1 MDFCGVEI
9 RKYNK
14 GVSPTLFIITY
25 HNSLNDEGDDFM
37 EIKKFKEI
45 SIPQKKE
52 LYNFIKNINSTYNKT
67 YIEMTKIYESDT
79 FNEGDSVFILL
90 DNYEVKGSLAIITKE
105 ISIKGEA
112 FITDI
117 YMANENLERNLCIL
131 IEEATNYCS
140 NCCAGSVKVGIRE
153 SETHLIPYINKF
165 EFIHIYDAVVM
176 RYKGDNDIVLK
187 LDKKIELVDLSTSNS
202 RQYMN
207 IQNEAFINSPN
218 GGTIGQ
224 VEVMDYIVKYAN
236 NQDLIGLCYFEKKP
250 CGMYELSLDGDI
262 GWIDT
267 LAVSPESQKKGIGK
281 LLLMKCIER
290 LWEKHIEE
298 IKLLVITS
306 NVVAV
311 KMYKE
316 NGFEEEIVFSYWFE
330 KTLNF

>member
-1 MDFCGVEI
+1 
-9 RKYNK
+9 
-14 GVSPTLFIITY
+14 
-25 HNSLNDEGDDFM
+25 M

-45 SIPQKKE
+45 TSPQKKE
-52 LYNFIKNINSTYNKT
+52 LYNFIKNTNSTYNKT

-79 FNEGDSVFILL
+79 FNGGDSVFILL

-117 YMANENLERNLCIL
+117 YISKENLERNLYLL
-131 IEEATNYCS
+131 IEEAMTYCI
-140 NCCAGSVKVGIRE
+140 NCSAISVKVGIRE
-153 SETHLIPYINKF
+153 SETHLMPYINKL
-165 EFIHIYDAVVM
+165 EFSHIYDAVVM
-176 RYKGDNDIVLK
+176 RYKGDKEIVLK
-187 LDKKIELVDLSTSNS
+187 ANRKIELVDLSVLNS
-202 RQYMN
+202 KQYMN
-207 IQNEAFINSPN
+207 IQNEAFIHSPN
-218 GGTIGQ
+218 GGTIDQ

-267 LAVSPESQKKGIGK
+267 LAVSPECQKKGIGK
-281 LLLMKCIER
+281 LLLMNCIER
-290 LWEKHIEE
+290 LWEKHVEE

-306 NVVAV
+306 NEIAV

-316 NGFEEEIVFSYWFE
+316 NGFENQAVFSYWFE
-330 KTLNF
+330 KTLT

>member
-1 MDFCGVEI
+1 
-9 RKYNK
+9 
-14 GVSPTLFIITY
+14 
-25 HNSLNDEGDDFM
+25 M
-37 EIKKFKEI
+37 EIKQFKQI
-45 SIPQKKE
+45 TIPQKQQ
-52 LYNFIKNINSTYNKT
+52 LYNFIKSTISTYNKT

-79 FNEGDSVFILL
+79 FNGGDSVFILL

-117 YMANENLERNLCIL
+117 YMENENLEKNLCFL
-131 IEEATNYCS
+131 IEEAMTYCI
-140 NCCAGSVKVGIRE
+140 NCSARSVKVGIRE
-153 SETHLIPYINKF
+153 SETHLIPYINKL
-165 EFIHIYDAVVM
+165 EFINIYDAVVM
-176 RYKGDNDIVLK
+176 RYKGDKDIVLK
-187 LDKKIELVDLSTSNS
+187 VNKKIELVNLSVSNS
-202 RQYMN
+202 KQYMN

-218 GGTIGQ
+218 GGTIDQ

-267 LAVSPESQKKGIGK
+267 LAVSPECQKKGIGK
-281 LLLMKCIER
+281 LLLMNCIER
-290 LWEKHIEE
+290 LWGKHIEE

-306 NVVAV
+306 NEIAV

-316 NGFEEEIVFSYWFE
+316 NGFEEETVFSYWFE
-330 KTLNF
+330 KILKDN